1 MNIRRMLS
9 KQIEKR
15 LFTGKAIIVYGPRQ
29 SGKTTLINDVLAN
42 RSEPK
47 LLLSGDEFDVG
58 KMFTEPT
65 SAKLRAL
72 TAGYKI
78 VFIDEAQKIPGI
90 GTVLKLFTD
99 MIPDVQV
106 IATGSSAFELADKT
120 KESLTGRKWEFHL
133 FPLSYQELV
142 THANILEENRMLE
155 QRLIWGSYPEIV
167 TNTAEAKQLVKHLA
181 GSYMF
186 KDILAL
192 DAIKNSELLENI
204 VSALALQVGSEVS
217 FTEIAQLTGADKNTV
232 TKYIN
237 ILEKAFIIFRLPAI
251 NRNVRNEIKK
261 GKKFYFYDT
270 GIRNAVI
277 GNFNLLSQRTDVG
290 ALWENYIVSER
301 MKRNVYANDDYFPY
315 FWRTTQQQE
324 IDYIEERQGDY
335 FAYEFKWNPKAK
347 AKFSQTFLRNYPVK
361 EAKVITPDNIEEF
374 LL

>member
-1 MNIRRMLS
+1 MNIKRIIS
-9 KQIEKR
+9 GQIEKR
-15 LFTGKAIIVYGPRQ
+15 LFSGKAIIVYGPRQ
-29 SGKTTLINDVLAN
+29 SGKTTLIND
-42 RSEPK
+42 
-47 LLLSGDEFDVG
+47 LLSGRRESILRVNGDEFDVD

-65 SAKLRAL
+65 SAKLRSLA
-72 TAGYKI
+72 AGYKI
-78 VFIDEAQKIPGI
+78 VFIDEAQKIPAI

-99 MIPDVQV
+99 MIPDVQI
-106 IATGSSAFELADKT
+106 IATGSSAFELANKT
-120 KESLTGRKWEFHL
+120 QEALTGRKWEFNL
-133 FPLSYQELV
+133 FPLSYSELSA
-142 THANILEENRMLE
+142 HSNILEEGRMLE
-155 QRLIWGSYPEIV
+155 QRLILGSYPEIV
-167 TNTAEAKQLVKHLA
+167 TNAADAKQLAKNLA
-181 GSYMF
+181 GSYLF

-192 DAIKNSELLENI
+192 DAVKNSELLENI
-204 VSALALQVGSEVS
+204 VTALALQIGSEVS

-237 ILEKAFIIFRLPAI
+237 VLEKAFIVFRLPAI

-261 GKKFYFYDT
+261 GKKFYFYDN

-290 ALWENYIVSER
+290 ALWENYIISER

-335 FAYEFKWNPKAK
+335 FAYEFKWNPKSK

-361 EAKVITPDNIEEF
+361 ETKVITPNNIEEF